1 VSLAVKRLVV
11 LIVSHLVA
19 LGFTGG
25 GLSAFAQHVHLAVGA
40 ESQQQNAKLL
50 LVNGASYD
58 IFSYGGTNSACFFMT
73 DTDPLYP
80 NYYQSDVTLVS
91 LPATL
96 WTGGPAPGCAAQG
109 AYIETILKSVAGPP
123 GGVIGFWQENDDGT
137 GTTEIFEVPIGTT
150 GGTNRF
156 NLTEGEVGAGV
167 DTPDGPDPFGHI
179 HGRRFTA
186 NKPGL
191 YTVGFQFIDTSQSG
205 TDGGPIHTP
214 SKTNFFYFQAGLY
227 LDSIVKTNDAV
238 TVKFGTRAFKN
249 YDLECNTNLAGT
261 NWFKVNG
268 FVGANHSDMHL
279 LTDFNATNSVSAYR
293 LHELPQ

>member
-1 VSLAVKRLVV
+1 VKRVVV
-11 LIVSHLVA
+11 LINLVA
-19 LGFTGG
+19 LGLTGG
-25 GLSAFAQHVHLAVGA
+25 GLRAFAQHVHLAVGA
-40 ESQQQNAKLL
+40 ESQQQNSRLL

-58 IFSYGGTNSACFFMT
+58 IFSYGGTNSACFFMP

-80 NYYQSDVTLVS
+80 GLYQSDVTLVA

-109 AYIETILKSVAGPP
+109 AYIEAIVKSVTGPP
-123 GGVIGFWQENDDGT
+123 GGEMGFWLESEDGIT
-137 GTTEIFEVPIGTT
+137 TTELFTVPIGTSD
-150 GGTNRF
+150 GTNQF
-156 NLTEGEVGAGV
+156 NLTEGEPGIGV

-191 YTVGFQFIDTSQSG
+191 YTVGFQFIDTSHAG

-214 SKTNFFYFQAGLY
+214 SKTNYFFFQAGLY
-227 LDSIVKTNDAV
+227 LDSIAKTNGIA
-238 TVKFGTRAFKN
+238 TMRFGTRPFKN
-249 YDLECNTNLAGT
+249 YDLECSTNLTTT

-268 FVGANHSDMHL
+268 FVGANHSDMHVL
-279 LTDFNATNSVSAYR
+279 SDFTATNANRYYR